1 MASFQFF
8 AENHNLYYLQQ
19 THLQFLGNNAQDL
32 IYLKP
37 ILENLV
43 SQCHLIR
50 WINAKLHFYSCDH
63 ESLCMHRTFASKLE
77 IMIIEFS
84 DLNWAVY

>member
-63 ESLCMHRTFASKLE
+63 RLLCIHGTFANKLE
-77 IMIIEFS
+77 IVVVEFLGMKYS
-84 DLNWAVY
+84 AD